1 MKLTHLIAAVAVVAA
16 VGVAASMAL
25 TQADAAPQVQYTLL
39 DGSARSSEALK
50 GKVVLVNFWA
60 TSCTTCMK
68 EMPMLVSTHQKYAP
82 QGYET
87 LSVAMAYDPR
97 DFVDNY
103 AKSRQLPFQVT
114 HDATGTLAKQFGQV
128 QITPTSFL
136 INRKGEIVKRY
147 VGEPDH
153 ADFHQLIERLLAE
166 GQPKV

>member
-1 MKLTHLIAAVAVVAA
+1 MKLTHIVASVAVAAA
-16 VGVAASMAL
+16 VGVAATLAF

-39 DGSARSSEALK
+39 DGTSRSSEALK

-68 EMPMLVSTHQKYAP
+68 EMPMLVSTQQKYGP

-87 LSVAMAYDPR
+87 LSVAMAYDPK
-97 DFVDNY
+97 DFVVNY
-103 AKSRQLPFQVT
+103 ATSRQLPFQVT
-114 HDATGTLAKQFGQV
+114 HDASGEIAKKYGQV

-153 ADFHQLIERLLAE
+153 AEFHQLIERLLA
-166 GQPKV
+166 QDKPKG